1 MNKCKEK
8 KTVGPNNIKWRKCK
22 DDMMVEYRERVRRMY
37 QELDVE
43 K

>member
-8 KTVGPNNIKWRKCK
+8 KTVGQNNHKWRKCK
-22 DDMMVEYRERVRRMY
+22 DDMMVEYRERVRRRY
-37 QELDVE
+37 QELDAE